1 MTSPHPSRAGQG
13 ARQPLA
19 RAYEA
24 ELAARGWLADA
35 AQLAA
40 VGELQRLQDALLGGL
55 DHRPTA
61 AWWAQLGA
69 RLGLA
74 RAQAPQR
81 GVYLWGGVG
90 RGKTWLMDL
99 FFDSLGTLPRRR
111 THFHGFMRDVH
122 GSLARIR
129 DREQPLRTV
138 AARMARRAR
147 LWCLDE
153 LHVHDIADAMILGAL
168 FQALTDAGVTLVVT
182 SNEAPAGLYR
192 DGLQRARFLPAIA
205 LLERQLECVAVDAGV
220 DYRLRQ
226 LRQAPI
232 YLASQD
238 AATPARLQALFAQL
252 GDGHG
257 EHGRHL
263 QVGGRTLV
271 ARARA
276 GGVAWFSF
284 ATLCEGAR
292 SAADYTQL
300 AADFHTVFLGDVP
313 VQDESQ
319 ADATRRFIS
328 LVDAFYDQGVKLVV
342 SAAAPPA
349 GLYRGQRLAFEFRRT
364 VSRLTEMQSEEYLAR
379 PHLQPQAGFQDV
391 EATDPPDS

>member
-1 MTSPHPSRAGQG
+1 MTAKPAPG
-13 ARQPLA
+13 ARAPDRDPLA
-19 RAYEA
+19 AAYEA
-24 ELAARGWLADA
+24 ELRARGWQGDA
-35 AQLAA
+35 AQRAA
-40 VGELQRLQDALLGGL
+40 VTVLGRLRAGLLAREG
-55 DHRPTA
+55 RTTA
-61 AWWAQLGA
+61 AAWVSRLRA

-74 RAQAPQR
+74 RAPAPLR

-99 FFDSLGTLPRRR
+99 LFDSLGHLPRRR
-111 THFHGFMRDVH
+111 MHYHAFMREVH
-122 GSLARIR
+122 ASLARIR
-129 DREQPLRTV
+129 DREQPLRIV

-168 FQALTDAGVTLVVT
+168 FQALTDAGVTLVMT
-182 SNEAPAGLYR
+182 SNVAPSGLYR

-205 LLERQLECVAVDAGV
+205 LLERQLECVPVEAGI

-232 YLASQD
+232 YLASGD

-257 EHGRHL
+257 EHSRQL
-263 QVGGRTLV
+263 LVGGRSLQ

-276 GGVAWFSF
+276 GGVAWFGF

-292 SAADYTQL
+292 SAADYTEL
-300 AADFHTVFLGDVP
+300 ATDFHTVFLADVP
-313 VQDESQ
+313 ILDEAR

-342 SAAAPPA
+342 SAAAAPTA
-349 GLYRGQRLAFEFRRT
+349 LYLGERLAFEFRRT
-364 VSRLTEMQSEEYLAR
+364 TSRLIEMQSEEYLAR
-379 PHLQPQAGFQDV
+379 PHLRQQN
-391 EATDPPDS
+391 TIDS